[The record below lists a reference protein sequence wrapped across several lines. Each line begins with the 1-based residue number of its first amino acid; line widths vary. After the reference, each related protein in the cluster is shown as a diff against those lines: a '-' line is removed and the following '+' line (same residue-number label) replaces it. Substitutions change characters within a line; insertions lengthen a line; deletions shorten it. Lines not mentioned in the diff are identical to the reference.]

1 MSYEK
6 FKLKPKLI
14 KFDVLGEEQEAYIKT
29 PSYNLV
35 RWLASNVDTDQTIQT
50 LMVIKF
56 CLCNEDGTMVI
67 HEDSD
72 LSCVGDIFPAEFI
85 LPLGEAILREWDLST
100 RNENVKK
107 KQGN

>member
-29 PSYNLV
+29 PSHNLV
-35 RWLASNVDTDQTIQT
+35 MWLAANQGIDETIQT
-50 LMVIKF
+50 LMVIKY
-56 CLCNEDGTMVI
+56 CLCNEDGTMVV
-67 HEDSD
+67 HGDSD
-72 LSCVGDIFPAEFI
+72 LMVIGDLFPAEFV
-85 LPLGEAILREWDLST
+85 LPLGKAILHEWNLST

-107 KQGN
+107 KHGN

>member
-29 PSYNLV
+29 PSHNLV
-35 RWLASNVDTDQTIQT
+35 MWLRTNIDADQTIQT
-50 LMVIKF
+50 LMFIKY
-56 CLCNEDGTMVI
+56 CLCNEDGSMVF
-67 HEDSD
+67 HGDSD
-72 LSCVGDIFPAEFI
+72 LSCVGDVFPTEFI
-85 LPLGEAILREWDLST
+85 LPLGSAILREWDLST

-107 KQGN
+107 KPGN